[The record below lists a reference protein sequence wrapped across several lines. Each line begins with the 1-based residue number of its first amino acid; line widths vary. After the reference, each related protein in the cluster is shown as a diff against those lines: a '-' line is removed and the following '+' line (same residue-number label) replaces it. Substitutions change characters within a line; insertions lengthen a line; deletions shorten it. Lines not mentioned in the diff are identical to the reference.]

1 MVGLARVNG
10 DDKLVR
16 GLSDAMVE
24 STVNVLISDVVITE
38 GNSGVVVTATV
49 GVISSSKLLSVIKF
63 ITLSVDWLVIDTT
76 SGVVIDEANDVVNVT
91 VESDCIT
98 VSITV
103 SVLNALVV
111 DGVLLTACTSS
122 EGDGVT
128 KAVKPSNVESVGADD
143 EELTTVIKLLNI
155 GSGILVDVTSTPS
168 TVEVTSDTNNVS
180 VVSKLLLILLD
191 ITISVDCISDEEV
204 VIVDKLLILTTS
216 VNNTVELVIG

>member
-1 MVGLARVNG
+1 MILDVGLARVNG

-24 STVNVLISDVVITE
+24 STVNILISDVVVTE

-63 ITLSVDWLVIDTT
+63 ITLSVDWLVMDTT

-111 DGVLLTACTSS
+111 DGKMLLTACTSS

-128 KAVKPSNVESVGADD
+128 KAVNVGADD
-143 EELTTVIKLLNI
+143 VELTIVIKLLI

-168 TVEVTSDTNNVS
+168 IVEVTSDTNNVS

-191 ITISVDCISDEEV
+191 IIISVDCISDEGV
-204 VIVDKLLILTTS
+204 VIFNKLLILTTS

>member
-24 STVNVLISDVVITE
+24 STVNILISDVVVTE

-63 ITLSVDWLVIDTT
+63 ITLSVDLLVMDTT

-91 VESDCIT
+91 VESDSVT

-128 KAVKPSNVESVGADD
+128 KVGADD
-143 EELTTVIKLLNI
+143 VELTIVIKLLI
-155 GSGILVDVTSTPS
+155 GSGILVDITSTPS
-168 TVEVTSDTNNVS
+168 TVEVTSDANNVS

-191 ITISVDCISDEEV
+191 IIISVDCISDEGV